1 MRQIQHAMLAVACVA
16 CLVAAPAAIAADSQP
31 VYQIDHLP
39 LLDGM
44 SSAGNSINNR
54 GWITGFSSVE
64 GGTAVHATLWRNR
77 VPTDLGT
84 LGGANS
90 NVAWPVKNNSG
101 LISGFAETDQ
111 IDPLGESWSC
121 SAFFPSVTG
130 HTCLGFVWRDDVM
143 KALPTLG
150 GNNGFA
156 TGSNNRGQVVGWAEN
171 AVHDPTCVA
180 PQVLQFQAVVW
191 GPEEG
196 KVKQLLSLPLDSTS
210 AATAINDK
218 GQVVGI
224 SGICDRAV
232 GRFSAKHM
240 VLWENDTVTDLGNLG
255 GVAWNTPM
263 SINQQGDV
271 IGFANYPG
279 GATPG
284 SFRAH
289 AFLWTRDS
297 GIQDLGTLPG
307 HVYSQAL
314 GINARRQ
321 VVGMSCSAGFAI
333 CHAFLW
339 QDGVMTDLND
349 AAPGY
354 SGELIFANDIND
366 LGQITGGAFD
376 AGTGES
382 PAFVAVPVSDGTAAA
397 SAARAKGTR
406 ATQAL
411 SNEARQALLKQFGV
425 REDDLDL

>member
-1 MRQIQHAMLAVACVA
+1 MRQIQHAMLAVTCVA
-16 CLVAAPAAIAADSQP
+16 CLTAAPAAIAADSQT
-31 VYQIDHLP
+31 VYQITHLP
-39 LLDGM
+39 LLDGT
-44 SSAGNSINNR
+44 SGAGNSINNR
-54 GWITGFSSVE
+54 GWVTGFSSVE
-64 GGTAVHATLWRNR
+64 GGAVHATLWRNS

-121 SAFFPSVTG
+121 SAFFPAVTG

-150 GNNGFA
+150 GNNGIA

-180 PQVLQFQAVVW
+180 PQVLQFQAVIW
-191 GPEEG
+191 GPDEG
-196 KVKQLLSLPLDSTS
+196 QVKQLLSLPWDSTS

-232 GRFSAKHM
+232 GRFSAKHI
-240 VLWENDTVTDLGNLG
+240 VLWENDTVTDLGDLG

-284 SFRAH
+284 SFHAH
-289 AFLWTRDS
+289 AFLWTRES
-297 GIQDLGTLPG
+297 GIQDLGALPG

-314 GINARRQ
+314 GINAQRQ

-339 QDGVMTDLND
+339 QNGVMSDLND

-382 PAFVAVPVSDGTAAA
+382 PAFLAVPVSGDTTAAA
-397 SAARAKGTR
+397 ARGEGAR
-406 ATQAL
+406 ATQTL
-411 SNEARQALLKQFGV
+411 SKEARQALLQQFGISK
-425 REDDLDL
+425 DDLDR

>member
-1 MRQIQHAMLAVACVA
+1 MSQIQHTMLAVACVA
-16 CLVAAPAAIAADSQP
+16 CLVAAPAAIAADSQT
-31 VYQIDHLP
+31 VYRITQMP
-39 LLDGM
+39 PLDGTV
-44 SSAGNSINNR
+44 SAGNSINNR
-54 GWITGFSSVE
+54 GWIAGFSNVE
-64 GGTAVHATLWRNR
+64 GDQAAHATLWRDG
-77 VPTDLGT
+77 VATDLGT

-90 NVAWPVKNNSG
+90 NVVWPVKNNIG
-101 LISGFAETDQ
+101 VITGIAETDQ
-111 IDPLGESWSC
+111 VDPLGERWSC
-121 SAFFPSVTG
+121 SAFFPSLTG
-130 HTCLGFVWRDDVM
+130 HTCLGFVWRNDVM

-156 TGSNNRGQVVGWAEN
+156 AGSNNHGQVVGWAEN

-180 PQVLQFQAVVW
+180 PQVLQFQAVIW
-191 GPEEG
+191 GPNDG
-196 KVKQLLSLPLDSTS
+196 QVKQLLSLPLDSTS

-263 SINQQGDV
+263 SINQHGDV
-271 IGFANYPG
+271 VGFANVPG

-289 AFLWTRDS
+289 AFLWTRES

-307 HVYSQAL
+307 HLFSQAL
-314 GINARRQ
+314 GINAQRQ
-321 VVGMSCSAGFAI
+321 VVGMSCSAGFAV

-339 QDGVMTDLND
+339 QDGVMTDLNEVASD
-349 AAPGY
+349 Y
-354 SGELIFANDIND
+354 SGELLFANDIND

-376 AGTGES
+376 ASTGES
-382 PAFVAVPVSDGTAAA
+382 PAFHAVPVSEAAA
-397 SAARAKGTR
+397 STAYGKGARPA
-406 ATQAL
+406 QAL
-411 SNEARQALLKQFGV
+411 SVEVRQALLEPFGI
-425 REDDLDL
+425 RGDLDL